1 MSIESDAAKWKS
13 NVSRIRELDPDG
25 TVLNGSSGNI
35 KIFFDVAAAVFEKGI
50 FDAENTKKQLKILRG
65 RNTRLS
71 GKPIAVELSSFINIT
86 ERYATKT
93 EDAFADFAKT
103 LSSNAQASANGN
115 SARTSSRQRQVRSSR
130 QTSANGN
137 STRTTSRR
145 RQVQSSRQTSANGNS
160 ARTSSRQRQVQSS
173 RQEPLS
179 SPLVH
184 DNLFCCS
191 DGDLAID
198 IVFGVFLVLES
209 IAGLI
214 FGLGIGGWII
224 CSLWVYTYTHC
235 YMSKYPTLA
244 RLGAIIL
251 PVPGV
256 NIISIRICELIGA
269 IKYDDEAFVDDGFD
283 QKKESLIFKI
293 YIKLLFLN
301 EPQFVK
307 SGKYCEAYRVI
318 HNYYVRNG
326 FKESAMQDRCIAAFE
341 DGMSIIEAAETL
353 HRITDENPQFA
364 IAFVES
370 LLQIPRTGVMKS
382 VVINGAESV
391 IREIAQIFGLSQE
404 EYYDL
409 VYGYVKPL
417 SKCDPNF
424 RNYLDQFKREW
435 LEMNARRRQQE
446 HYQRSRESYEE
457 YSDEN

>member
-13 NVSRIRELDPDG
+13 NVSRILEIDSEGILL
-25 TVLNGSSGNI
+25 TTAV
-35 KIFFDVAAAVFEKGI
+35 KKYFDEVAAVFKKGT

-130 QTSANGN
+130 QASANGN
-137 STRTTSRR
+137 SARSSSGR
-145 RQVQSSRQTSANGNS
+145 RQVQSSRQEA
-160 ARTSSRQRQVQSS
+160 
-173 RQEPLS
+173 LS
-179 SPLVH
+179 GPLVH
-184 DNLFCCS
+184 DDSFYCS
-191 DGDLAID
+191 GGDLAID

-214 FGLGIGGWII
+214 FGFGIGGWII
-224 CSLWVYTYTHC
+224 SSLWEYTYTHC
-235 YMSKYPTLA
+235 CMSKYPTLA

-251 PVPGV
+251 PVPIV

-269 IKYDDEAFVDDGFD
+269 IKYGDEAFVDDGFD
-283 QKKESLIFKI
+283 RKKEGLIFKI

-307 SGKYCEAYRVI
+307 SGKYCMAYRVI
-318 HNYYVRNG
+318 LSYYVRNG
-326 FKESAMQDRCIAAFE
+326 FQESAMQDRCIAALE
-341 DGMSIIEAAETL
+341 DGMPIIEAAQIL
-353 HRITDENPQFA
+353 QRIMGEDHQFA

-370 LLQIPRTGVMKS
+370 LLQIPRYKKVY
-382 VVINGAESV
+382 NGAESV

-409 VYGYVKPL
+409 LVDYAKRL
-417 SKCDPNF
+417 SKYDPDF
-424 RNYLDQFKREW
+424 RKYLDQFKREYV
-435 LEMNARRRQQE
+435 EIKSRRWQE
-446 HYQRSRESYEE
+446 EQYQRSRESYEE

>member
-103 LSSNAQASANGN
+103 HSSNAQASANGN

-130 QTSANGN
+130 QASANGN
-137 STRTTSRR
+137 STRT
-145 RQVQSSRQTSANGNS
+145 SSRQRQVDS
-160 ARTSSRQRQVQSS
+160 ARTSSRQRLVQSS
-173 RQEPLS
+173 RQESLS

-184 DNLFCCS
+184 DNSFYCS
-191 DGDLAID
+191 GGDIAID

-224 CSLWVYTYTHC
+224 SSLWENTYTHC
-235 YMSKYPTLA
+235 CMSKYPTLA

-256 NIISIRICELIGA
+256 NIISIRICELIGT
-269 IKYDDEAFVDDGFD
+269 IKYGDEAFVDDGFD
-283 QKKESLIFKI
+283 RKKEGLIFKI

-307 SGKYCEAYRVI
+307 SGKYCMAYRVI
-318 HNYYVRNG
+318 LSYYVRNG
-326 FKESAMQDRCIAAFE
+326 FQESAMQDRCIAALE
-341 DGMSIIEAAETL
+341 DGMSIIEAAQIL
-353 HRITDENPQFA
+353 HRITGEDPQFA
-364 IAFVES
+364 KAFVES
-370 LLQIPRTGVMKS
+370 LLQIPRKKKVYD
-382 VVINGAESV
+382 GAESV

-409 VYGYVKPL
+409 LSVFAERL
-417 SKCDPNF
+417 SKYDSYFGKNF
-424 RNYLDQFKREW
+424 DQFKREYV
-435 LEMNARRRQQE
+435 AIKSRRW
-446 HYQRSRESYEE
+446 
-457 YSDEN
+457 

>member
-35 KIFFDVAAAVFEKGI
+35 KKFFDEAASVFKKGM

-93 EDAFADFAKT
+93 EDAFDDFAKA
-103 LSSNAQASANGN
+103 LYSNAQTSANGN

-145 RQVQSSRQTSANGNS
+145 RQVDS

-184 DNLFCCS
+184 DNSLYCS
-191 DGDLAID
+191 DSDRAID
-198 IVFGVFLVLES
+198 VVFWVVAVLETS
-209 IAGLI
+209 VAFFALRGVGVIMYP
-214 FGLGIGGWII
+214 
-224 CSLWVYTYTHC
+224 LWMYTYTLC
-235 YMSKYPTLA
+235 CMSKYPTLA
-244 RLGAIIL
+244 KLGAIIL

-256 NIISIRICELIGA
+256 NVISIGICSLIGKN
-269 IKYDDEAFVDDGFD
+269 KYDNETFVDDGFD
-283 QKKESLIFKI
+283 RKKEGLIFKI
-293 YIKLLFLN
+293 YTKLLFLN

-318 HNYYVRNG
+318 RSYYVRNG
-326 FKESAMQDRCIAAFE
+326 FQESAMQDRCIAALE
-341 DGMSIIEAAETL
+341 DGMSIIEAAQIL
-353 HRITDENPQFA
+353 HRITGEDPQFA
-364 IAFVES
+364 KAFVES
-370 LLQIPRTGVMKS
+370 LLQIPRKKKVYY
-382 VVINGAESV
+382 GAESV

-409 VYGYVKPL
+409 LSVFAERL
-417 SKCDPNF
+417 SKYDSYF
-424 RNYLDQFKREW
+424 GKYFDQFKREYV
-435 LEMNARRRQQE
+435 AIKSRRW
-446 HYQRSRESYEE
+446 
-457 YSDEN
+457 

>member
-130 QTSANGN
+130 QASANGN
-137 STRTTSRR
+137 STRT
-145 RQVQSSRQTSANGNS
+145 SSRQRQVDS
-160 ARTSSRQRQVQSS
+160 ARTSSRQRLVQSS
-173 RQEPLS
+173 RQESLS

-184 DNLFCCS
+184 DNSFYCS
-191 DGDLAID
+191 GGDIAID

-224 CSLWVYTYTHC
+224 SSLWENTYTHC
-235 YMSKYPTLA
+235 CMSKYPTLA

-256 NIISIRICELIGA
+256 NIISIRICELIGT
-269 IKYDDEAFVDDGFD
+269 IKYGDEAFVDDGFD
-283 QKKESLIFKI
+283 RKKEGLIFKI

-307 SGKYCEAYRVI
+307 SGKYCMAYRVI
-318 HNYYVRNG
+318 LSYYVRNG
-326 FKESAMQDRCIAAFE
+326 FQESAMQDRCIAALE
-341 DGMSIIEAAETL
+341 DGMSIIEAAQIL
-353 HRITDENPQFA
+353 HRITGEDPQFA
-364 IAFVES
+364 KAFVES
-370 LLQIPRTGVMKS
+370 LLQIPRKKKVYD
-382 VVINGAESV
+382 GAESV

-409 VYGYVKPL
+409 LSVFAERL
-417 SKCDPNF
+417 SKYDSYFGKNF
-424 RNYLDQFKREW
+424 DQFKREYV
-435 LEMNARRRQQE
+435 AIKSRRW
-446 HYQRSRESYEE
+446 
-457 YSDEN
+457 

>member
-137 STRTTSRR
+137 STRT
-145 RQVQSSRQTSANGNS
+145 SSRQRQVDSARTSSRQRQVNSARTSSGQRQVDS

-173 RQEPLS
+173 RQESLS

-184 DNLFCCS
+184 DNLFYCS
-191 DGDLAID
+191 GGDLAID
-198 IVFGVFLVLES
+198 IVFGVFFVLES
-209 IAGLI
+209 IAGL
-214 FGLGIGGWII
+214 FGFGIGGWII
-224 CSLWVYTYTHC
+224 SSLWEYTYTHC
-235 YMSKYPTLA
+235 CMSKYPTLA

-251 PVPGV
+251 PVPIV
-256 NIISIRICELIGA
+256 NGISIRICELIGA
-269 IKYDDEAFVDDGFD
+269 IKYGDEAFVDDGFD
-283 QKKESLIFKI
+283 RKKEGLIFKI

-307 SGKYCEAYRVI
+307 SGKYCMAYRVI
-318 HNYYVRNG
+318 LSYYVRNG
-326 FKESAMQDRCIAAFE
+326 FQESAMQDRCIAALE
-341 DGMSIIEAAETL
+341 DGMSIIEAAQIL
-353 HRITDENPQFA
+353 HRITGEDPQFA
-364 IAFVES
+364 KAFVES
-370 LLQIPRTGVMKS
+370 LLQIPRKKKVYD
-382 VVINGAESV
+382 GAESV

-409 VYGYVKPL
+409 LSVFAERL
-417 SKCDPNF
+417 SKYDSYFGKNF
-424 RNYLDQFKREW
+424 DQFKREYV
-435 LEMNARRRQQE
+435 AIKSRRW
-446 HYQRSRESYEE
+446 
-457 YSDEN
+457 

>member
-93 EDAFADFAKT
+93 EGAFADFAKT
-103 LSSNAQASANGN
+103 LSSNAQATANGN

-130 QTSANGN
+130 QASANGN

-145 RQVQSSRQTSANGNS
+145 RQVDS

-184 DNLFCCS
+184 DNLFYCS
-191 DGDLAID
+191 GGDLAID

-214 FGLGIGGWII
+214 FGLGIGGWIGLGI
-224 CSLWVYTYTHC
+224 GGWIISSLWENTYTHC
-235 YMSKYPTLA
+235 CMSKYPTLA

-256 NIISIRICELIGA
+256 NIISIRICELIGT
-269 IKYDDEAFVDDGFD
+269 IKYGDEAFVDDGFD
-283 QKKESLIFKI
+283 RKKEGLIFKI

-307 SGKYCEAYRVI
+307 SGKYCMAYRVI
-318 HNYYVRNG
+318 LCYYVRNG
-326 FKESAMQDRCIAAFE
+326 FQEFAMQDRCIAALE
-341 DGMSIIEAAETL
+341 DGMSIIEAAQIL
-353 HRITDENPQFA
+353 HRITGEDPQFA
-364 IAFVES
+364 KAFVES
-370 LLQIPRTGVMKS
+370 LLQIPRKKKVYY
-382 VVINGAESV
+382 GAESV

-409 VYGYVKPL
+409 LSVFAERL
-417 SKCDPNF
+417 SKYDSYF
-424 RNYLDQFKREW
+424 GKYFDQFKREYV
-435 LEMNARRRQQE
+435 AIKSRRW
-446 HYQRSRESYEE
+446 
-457 YSDEN
+457 

>member
-115 SARTSSRQRQVRSSR
+115 STRTSSRQRQVDSARTSSRQRQV
-130 QTSANGN
+130 
-137 STRTTSRR
+137 
-145 RQVQSSRQTSANGNS
+145 NS

-173 RQEPLS
+173 RQESLS

-184 DNLFCCS
+184 DNLFYCS
-191 DGDLAID
+191 GGDLAID

-224 CSLWVYTYTHC
+224 SSLWENTYTHC
-235 YMSKYPTLA
+235 CMSKYPTLA

-256 NIISIRICELIGA
+256 NIISIRICELIGT
-269 IKYDDEAFVDDGFD
+269 IKYGDEAFVDDGFD
-283 QKKESLIFKI
+283 RKKEGLIFKI

-307 SGKYCEAYRVI
+307 SGKYCMAYRVI
-318 HNYYVRNG
+318 LSYYVRNG
-326 FKESAMQDRCIAAFE
+326 FQESAMQDRCIAALE
-341 DGMSIIEAAETL
+341 DGMSIIEAAQIL
-353 HRITDENPQFA
+353 HRITGEDPQFA
-364 IAFVES
+364 KAFVES
-370 LLQIPRTGVMKS
+370 LLQIPRKKKVY
-382 VVINGAESV
+382 NGAESV

-409 VYGYVKPL
+409 LSVFAERL
-417 SKCDPNF
+417 SKYDSYF
-424 RNYLDQFKREW
+424 GKKFDQFKREYV
-435 LEMNARRRQQE
+435 AIKSRRW
-446 HYQRSRESYEE
+446 
-457 YSDEN
+457 

>member
-1 MSIESDAAKWKS
+1 MSIESDASKWKS

-35 KIFFDVAAAVFEKGI
+35 KVFFDEVAAVFKKGI

-115 SARTSSRQRQVRSSR
+115 SARSSS
-130 QTSANGN
+130 G
-137 STRTTSRR
+137 R
-145 RQVQSSRQTSANGNS
+145 RQVQSSRQEA
-160 ARTSSRQRQVQSS
+160 
-173 RQEPLS
+173 LS
-179 SPLVH
+179 GPLVH
-184 DNLFCCS
+184 DDSFYCS
-191 DGDLAID
+191 GGDLAID

-214 FGLGIGGWII
+214 FGFGIGGWII
-224 CSLWVYTYTHC
+224 SSLWEYTYTHC
-235 YMSKYPTLA
+235 CMSKYPTLA

-251 PVPGV
+251 PVPIV
-256 NIISIRICELIGA
+256 NIISIGICELIGA
-269 IKYDDEAFVDDGFD
+269 IKYGDEAFVDDGFD
-283 QKKESLIFKI
+283 RKKEGLIFKI

-307 SGKYCEAYRVI
+307 SGKYCMAYRVI
-318 HNYYVRNG
+318 LSYYVRNG
-326 FKESAMQDRCIAAFE
+326 FQESAMQDRCIAALE
-341 DGMSIIEAAETL
+341 DGMSIIEAAEIL
-353 HRITDENPQFA
+353 HRITGEDSQFA

-370 LLQIPRTGVMKS
+370 LLQIPRYKKVY
-382 VVINGAESV
+382 NGAEFV
-391 IREIAQIFGLSQE
+391 ISEIAQIFGLSQE

-409 VYGYVKPL
+409 LFVYWKRL
-417 SKCDPNF
+417 SKCDPDF
-424 RNYLDQFKREW
+424 RKYLDQFKREYV
-435 LEMNARRRQQE
+435 EIKSRRWQE
-446 HYQRSRESYEE
+446 EQYQRSRESYEE
-457 YSDEN
+457 YSDRN

>member
-130 QTSANGN
+130 QASANGN
-137 STRTTSRR
+137 STRT
-145 RQVQSSRQTSANGNS
+145 
-160 ARTSSRQRQVQSS
+160 SSRQRLVQSS
-173 RQEPLS
+173 RQESLS

-184 DNLFCCS
+184 DNSFYCS
-191 DGDLAID
+191 GGDIAID

-224 CSLWVYTYTHC
+224 SSLWENTYTHC
-235 YMSKYPTLA
+235 CMSKYPTLA

-256 NIISIRICELIGA
+256 NIISIRICELIGT
-269 IKYDDEAFVDDGFD
+269 IKYGDEAFVDDGFD
-283 QKKESLIFKI
+283 RKKEGLIFKI

-307 SGKYCEAYRVI
+307 SGKYCMAYRVI
-318 HNYYVRNG
+318 LSYYVRNG
-326 FKESAMQDRCIAAFE
+326 FQESAMQDRCIAALE
-341 DGMSIIEAAETL
+341 DGMSIIEAAQIL
-353 HRITDENPQFA
+353 HRITGEDPQFA
-364 IAFVES
+364 KAFVES
-370 LLQIPRTGVMKS
+370 LLQIPRKKKVYD
-382 VVINGAESV
+382 GAESV

-409 VYGYVKPL
+409 LSVFAERL
-417 SKCDPNF
+417 SKYDSYFGKNF
-424 RNYLDQFKREW
+424 DQFKREYV
-435 LEMNARRRQQE
+435 AIKSRRW
-446 HYQRSRESYEE
+446 
-457 YSDEN
+457 

>member
-13 NVSRIRELDPDG
+13 NVSRILEIDSEGILL
-25 TVLNGSSGNI
+25 TTAV
-35 KIFFDVAAAVFEKGI
+35 KKYFDEVAAVFKKGT

-103 LSSNAQASANGN
+103 LSSNAQTSANGN

-130 QTSANGN
+130 QA
-137 STRTTSRR
+137 
-145 RQVQSSRQTSANGNS
+145 SANGNS
-160 ARTSSRQRQVQSS
+160 ARSSSGRRQVQPS
-173 RQEPLS
+173 RQEALS
-179 SPLVH
+179 GPLVH
-184 DNLFCCS
+184 DDSFYCS
-191 DGDLAID
+191 GGDLAID

-214 FGLGIGGWII
+214 FGFGIGGWII
-224 CSLWVYTYTHC
+224 SSLWEYTYTHC
-235 YMSKYPTLA
+235 CMSKYPTLA

-251 PVPGV
+251 PVPIV

-269 IKYDDEAFVDDGFD
+269 IKYGDEAFVNDGFD
-283 QKKESLIFKI
+283 RKKEGLIFKI

-307 SGKYCEAYRVI
+307 SGKYCMAYRVI
-318 HNYYVRNG
+318 LSYYVRNG
-326 FKESAMQDRCIAAFE
+326 FQESAMQDRCIAALE
-341 DGMSIIEAAETL
+341 DGMSIIEAAEIL
-353 HRITDENPQFA
+353 HRITGEDSQFA

-370 LLQIPRTGVMKS
+370 LLQIPRYKKVY
-382 VVINGAESV
+382 NGAEFV
-391 IREIAQIFGLSQE
+391 ISEIAQIFGLSQE

-409 VYGYVKPL
+409 LFVYWKRL

-424 RNYLDQFKREW
+424 RKNLDQFKREYV
-435 LEMNARRRQQE
+435 AIKSRRWQE
-446 HYQRSRESYEE
+446 EQYQRSRVSYEE